1 MNRQQLEQYLG
12 NPHVRKMLDV
22 IASSEGV
29 KHGYNT
35 LFGNERFDD
44 LVSHPNIR
52 KQFKQTD
59 GKVNYTT
66 AAGRY
71 QFLNSTWN
79 DVARQYG
86 LKSFSPI
93 NQDLAAIAL
102 IARRG
107 ALNDVVKGN
116 YQSAIHKL
124 GEEWASLP
132 TSRYAQGK
140 RSWGDINKMLGGS
153 GTSGP
158 NYLANDQ
165 VAKLFPQRPKQSNLQ
180 PNYLS
185 DQQAAA
191 LFQPQKANSS
201 QPNYLSDEQ
210 AAQLFSRG

>member
-35 LFGNERFDD
+35 LFGNEKFDG

-140 RSWGDINKMLGGS
+140 RSWGDINKMLGSTQHEVASQQQRAPILGNWKDFAGAQKRLPAKKLNDFTTQTERMPITGNWSDLIDENRGGGYGS
-153 GTSGP
+153 IG
-158 NYLANDQ
+158 
-165 VAKLFPQRPKQSNLQ
+165 
-180 PNYLS
+180 
-185 DQQAAA
+185 
-191 LFQPQKANSS
+191 
-201 QPNYLSDEQ
+201 
-210 AAQLFSRG
+210 